1 MEKGVGD
8 AVAELRAN
16 RSGAGYPN
24 DVVTSGVVRRS
35 RIRQFSGSTIRTG
48 QPGRAIRRRSGFS
61 GTWITD
67 TGLTQSLAVKSS
79 GVIGRP
85 AVPTGNGGNY
95 VRFASPIN
103 LSTSQLFV
111 AYDITNLGGAK
122 LAATRIDLNF
132 STTAPFVNYRAF
144 FGGMDPTTGHF
155 DFEMESGVC
164 TGCVATA
171 IDTKIPD
178 NDSAKHRVVLRRW
191 QPWQRGLFCWCG
203 CDSISK

>member
-1 MEKGVGD
+1 MPLRNCARIVAGLATLMMWSRAGSS
-8 AVAELRAN
+8 AVVASDSFQVPPYALGN
-16 RSGAGYPN
+16 LAGNP
-24 DVVTSGVVRRS
+24 
-35 RIRQFSGSTIRTG
+35 
-48 QPGRAIRRRSGFS
+48 PGRSGFS